1 MQLGN
6 LLINLAVRLSKF
18 CLPDI
23 KLVST
28 CLISRRQRF
37 SRLCCGNLETIS
49 SVLLSSVLSPTL
61 SFIPY

>member
-1 MQLGN
+1 MQLAN

-49 SVLLSSVLSPTL
+49 SVLLSSVL
-61 SFIPY
+61 